1 MIKNAHVYRADIP
14 TDLVALHNHLSERS
28 FSDPLSNQTQS
39 HGFVPP
45 FGQGCTLVGAY
56 LGGMAFSLR
65 VDTKVMPASAINA
78 EVKKRVALR
87 LEQTGQKRL
96 SKLERAD
103 IKDVVRS
110 EFCAKAIVTTAVI
123 NIFYDTESRFLV
135 VATASQRMADLVTT
149 ALVGAIG
156 SMKTETINVS
166 SVKLGLTTRLTEWL
180 PRVDAEGDQLEGD
193 MDAFGEFSPTG
204 EVAMANAERH
214 KLTVKA
220 DTLAAATDA
229 LIEAIK
235 RGYGVTSIRLSHGC
249 CAFRLTSDFHLRGID
264 VPREENPVGNDWE
277 HEAAWEMTNV
287 VAVMNDLCA
296 MFAYKAPEGAEEGG
310 EA

>member
-1 MIKNAHVYRADIP
+1 MIKNAHVFRADIP
-14 TDLVALHNHLSERS
+14 NDLVALHNHLSERS
-28 FSDPLSNQTQS
+28 FAEPLSNQMQS

-45 FGQGCTLVGAY
+45 FGQSCTLVGSY
-56 LGGMAFSLR
+56 LGGMAFSVR

-78 EVKKRVALR
+78 ETKKRVALR
-87 LEQTGQKRL
+87 LQQTGRKRL
-96 SKLERAD
+96 SKAESAE
-103 IKDVVRS
+103 IKDMVRS

-123 NIFYDTESRFLV
+123 NAFYDTESRFLV
-135 VATASQRMADLVTT
+135 VATASQRMADLVTS
-149 ALVGAIG
+149 ALVHAVG

-166 SVKLGLTTRLTEWL
+166 SVKMGLTTRLTEWL
-180 PRVDAEGDQLEGD
+180 PRVDEEGDQLEGD

-204 EVAMANAERH
+204 EVAMSNPERH

-229 LIEAIK
+229 LLEAIK
-235 RGYGVTSIRLSHGC
+235 RQYSVTSIRLAHGC

-264 VPREENPVGNDWE
+264 IPREEDPVGNEWE

-296 MFAYKAPEGAEEGG
+296 MFAYKAPEEGG